1 MATIIANLAYN
12 VSTSLFLPFNTLK
25 YAREL
30 TREFGNF
37 KLKYKVKLDLLNI
50 SLDNL
55 EWSIGNFT
63 VAAESFNQRK
73 SMLKE
78 TE

>member
-12 VSTSLFLPFNTLK
+12 VSTSLFLPFNTPK
-25 YAREL
+25 YAHEL
-30 TREFGNF
+30 TREYRNF
-37 KLKYKVKLDLLNI
+37 KLKYKVNLDLLNI

-55 EWSIGNFT
+55 EWCIGNFT
-63 VAAESFNQRK
+63 VVAETFNQRK